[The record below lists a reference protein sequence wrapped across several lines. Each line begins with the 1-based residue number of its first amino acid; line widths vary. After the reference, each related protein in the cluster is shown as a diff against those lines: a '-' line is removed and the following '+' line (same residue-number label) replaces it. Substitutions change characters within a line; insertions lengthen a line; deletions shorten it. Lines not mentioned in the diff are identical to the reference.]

1 MGPLS
6 KLGSFQEQMSANTKR
21 QMRTRGCLFIYLFT
35 FYFLQLHQSIMSV
48 ILALFDILIC
58 KFVIAIDSDYQP
70 IQDNIISVETFTCV
84 ALFFFPFFFPV
95 GNNRNQTHTAQF

>member
-21 QMRTRGCLFIYLFT
+21 QMRTRRCLFIYLLYIFVT
-35 FYFLQLHQSIMSV
+35 TSINSMSV

-58 KFVIAIDSDYQP
+58 KSFIAIDSHYQP

-84 ALFFFPFFFPV
+84 ALFVFPFFVPV
-95 GNNRNQTHTAQF
+95 GNSRNQTHTAQF